1 MSNVNNEVAKRKL
14 YEYDSGFGLISPWTS
29 SKTVERDSGATM
41 ETEIKR
47 LEDKVEGIIDDDDVY
62 SATTWS
68 SKQITDAIAAQPQI
82 NDSIVS
88 DTTLWSSQKAAS
100 IRMHFKILSAS
111 GKSGDSATLPM
122 FDGFFAIVRAEA
134 DYDVE
139 NRGIG
144 GGIIGV
150 VDPWGGITYLSNNA
164 YDSETETGIAT
175 MEMSGNNVVV
185 TNHTNMY
192 IIVYYF
198 TTAG

>member
-14 YEYDSGFGLISPWTS
+14 YEYDSGFGLISPWAS

-41 ETEIKR
+41 ETEINR
-47 LEDKVEGIIDDDDVY
+47 ITEKVDGIIDDDDVY

-82 NDSIVS
+82 DDTIVS
-88 DTTLWSSQKAAS
+88 DSTLWSSQKAAS
-100 IRMHFKILSAS
+100 IRMHFKILSAN
-111 GKSGDSATLPM
+111 GTDGYTATLPM

-134 DYDVE
+134 DFDEE

-144 GGIIGV
+144 GGIIGIM
-150 VDPWGGITYLSNNA
+150 DPWGGITYLANNA
-164 YDSETETGIAT
+164 YNSEAGTGIAT
-175 MEMSGNNVVV
+175 MEVSGNNVIV
-185 TNHTNMY
+185 TNYANMY